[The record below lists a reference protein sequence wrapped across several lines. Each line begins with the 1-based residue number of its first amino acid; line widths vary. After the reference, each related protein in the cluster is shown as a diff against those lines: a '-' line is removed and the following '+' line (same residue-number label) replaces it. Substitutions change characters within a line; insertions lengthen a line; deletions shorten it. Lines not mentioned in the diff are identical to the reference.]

1 MLLDHLQAN
10 SGWILIQKGCDKA
23 GPLQVDV
30 HLESPP
36 KEHLEAETTLKLL
49 VLFPLFN
56 LWMPLLGFI
65 FLK

>member
-30 HLESPP
+30 HLES
-36 KEHLEAETTLKLL
+36 ELELKTRRAQRQSPNGKQGMRTKMLRCL
-49 VLFPLFN
+49 TEVFN
-56 LWMPLLGFI
+56 
-65 FLK
+65 